1 MNVMD
6 EIVKDYQQSLETI
19 GLKIILL
26 SANKDYVRRL
36 IKQDALLPIDQALK
50 SFIEQ
55 FRD

>member
-1 MNVMD
+1 MSD
-6 EIVKDYQQSLETI
+6 KIEKEYQQSLETV

-36 IKQDALLPIDQALK
+36 VHQDALLPIDQALRDI
-50 SFIEQ
+50 IEQ